1 MRTKPKPMP
10 SLRSDAEA
18 EQFVATAD
26 LTQFDLSKFKPA
38 QFEIQP
44 KTAVINMRLPESL
57 LAAVKQKAESAGV
70 PYTRYVRMLIER
82 DLSR

>member
-1 MRTKPKPMP
+1 MKAKLKPMP
-10 SLRSDAEA
+10 SLRSDTEA
-18 EQFVATAD
+18 ERFVAIAD
-26 LTQFDLSKFKPA
+26 LTQFDLSEFKPA

-44 KTAVINMRLPESL
+44 KTAVIHMRLPEAL
-57 LAAVKQKAESAGV
+57 LIAVKQKAQSAGV